1 MRRMSI
7 GEELRISMKFSLEI
21 ELPFIHQLFGT
32 KAKIVMIMVGN
43 VSEKRKVEYAKY

>member
-32 KAKIVMIMVGN
+32 KAKIMIMVGN